1 MEAKAEFDKN
11 NDYLVAA
18 LAYMVKRLNLNSHA
32 LSKKPEVSISQR
44 MIDYILSGQRNAGRK
59 SAAQLAAAVGIDYM
73 AALHM
78 GRLMVEDGVPGEEAL
93 ERARRTTFGVGNV
106 TIGPRIGPGQA
117 TIIPARRGANVEPAE
132 MPKRGG
138 MVPLISSVRAGLWTA
153 AEGLEPGEAEEWVD
167 APAGVGARAFALR
180 VVGDSMEP
188 RFQEGEIIIVDPDI
202 EAASGDYVVAS
213 LEREDA
219 TLKRYLREGG
229 RDFLVPLNRRYDP
242 IEMTGRDWRIVGRVM
257 EKRQKF

>member
-1 MEAKAEFDKN
+1 MPELKEKFSAALTFFFARDKIVQAEFAVKN
-11 NDYLVAA
+11 GMSETSLSDY
-18 LAYMVKRLNLNSHA
+18 KT
-32 LSKKPEVSISQR
+32 
-44 MIDYILSGQRNAGRK
+44 GRK
-59 SAAQLAAAVGIDYM
+59 EGKETVRRKIVENFGISYESF
-73 AALHM
+73 LYL
-78 GRLMVEDGVPGEEAL
+78 GELLLSGVPGEKAL
-93 ERARRTTFGVGNV
+93 EQARRTTFGVGNV

-117 TIIPARRGANVEPAE
+117 TIIPARRDANVEPAE

-242 IEMTGRDWRIVGRVM
+242 IEMTGRDWKIIGRVM

>member
-1 MEAKAEFDKN
+1 MKTNGEHTQTTPAPTPFSAALAWMLERLEWGGKAEFARKVN
-11 NDYLVAA
+11 
-18 LAYMVKRLNLNSHA
+18 
-32 LSKKPEVSISQR
+32 ISQG
-44 MIDYILSGQRNAGRK
+44 YLSELISGRK
-59 SAAQLAAAVGIDYM
+59 EGREQTRVQMAEALGLSYEAFKYLGQL
-73 AALHM
+73 L
-78 GRLMVEDGVPGEEAL
+78 LSGVPGEEAL
-93 ERARRTTFGVGNV
+93 EQARRTIWGRGNV
-106 TIGPRIGPGQA
+106 TLPGFKIGPGKA
-117 TIIPARRGANVEPAE
+117 HVESPASNVEPAE

>member
-1 MEAKAEFDKN
+1 MARKNAKMTQKAVAELFPQCSRQSVMNWEAGLGFPSRERWPVLEQAFGLPAGWFLTLQSEG
-11 NDYLVAA
+11 DYLFDA
-18 LAYMVKRLNLNSHA
+18 
-32 LSKKPEVSISQR
+32 
-44 MIDYILSGQRNAGRK
+44 
-59 SAAQLAAAVGIDYM
+59 
-73 AALHM
+73 
-78 GRLMVEDGVPGEEAL
+78 
-93 ERARRTTFGVGNV
+93 TGNV
-106 TIGPRIGPGQA
+106 ILPALRVDA
-117 TIIPARRGANVEPAE
+117 TATYTPPASNVEPAE

-229 RDFLVPLNRRYDP
+229 RDWLVPQNQRYDP
-242 IEMTGRDWRIVGRVM
+242 IDMTGRDWRIIGRVM

>member
-1 MEAKAEFDKN
+1 METKDRYQEWLAGAVSVLEQRKHEVKQ
-11 NDYLVAA
+11 VA
-18 LAYMVKRLNLNSHA
+18 
-32 LSKKPEVSISQR
+32 I
-44 MIDYILSGQRNAGRK
+44 
-59 SAAQLAAAVGIDYM
+59 AQAVGMSPVYLNAILRGRRKAGADLQD
-73 AALHM
+73 AISRALGM
-78 GRLMVEDGVPGEEAL
+78 SYDEVRVQGR
-93 ERARRTTFGVGNV
+93 GNV
-106 TIGPRIGPGQA
+106 VLPALRVDA
-117 TIIPARRGANVEPAE
+117 TATYTPPAPNVEPAE

-229 RDFLVPLNRRYDP
+229 RDWLVPQNQRYDP
-242 IEMTGRDWRIVGRVM
+242 IDMTGRDWKIIGRVM